1 MNPRIVKPEPKSPV
15 RGDFKLKGSSE
26 QMLRSRTKVSTQVV
40 LRGNNAVP
48 PVQVGPRNPVSRAH
62 TLAIGDGVEARVA
75 TRNREQRV
83 VLCGSTGIVD
93 ALYRSGRIHVLWS
106 GGGSGWY
113 TIAELRQKGVRGP

>member
-1 MNPRIVKPEPKSPV
+1 MNPRIVKPEPQSPV
-15 RGDFKLKGSSE
+15 RGEFKLKPSSE

-48 PVQVGPRNPVSRAH
+48 PIEVGPRNLVSRAH
-62 TLAIGDGVEARVA
+62 NLVVGDSVTARMA

-83 VLCGSTGIVD
+83 VLCGESGKVA
-93 ALYRSGRIHVLWS
+93 ALYRSGRINVLWS